1 MGRLG
6 HCDGCDRRLV
16 PERPPAPMLHDH
28 IWCQLADPRE
38 MLCVDCMV
46 MRAAQHD
53 IRLSLASLKP
63 VPVNL
68 VCNPWSW
75 FDLFLNFNKNKLPRN
90 FDLQAWRQA
99 AERCSPQELPSLFRS
114 DLVAPEQQFEL
125 PFGCKLRSLRKFP
138 T

>member
-1 MGRLG
+1 MGRSG
-6 HCDGCDRRLV
+6 RCDGCDRRLV

-38 MLCVDCMV
+38 MLCLDCMF
-46 MRAAQHD
+46 MRAAQRD

-99 AERCSPQELPSLFRS
+99 AERCSPHELPSFFRS
-114 DLVAPEQQFEL
+114 DLAAPEQ
-125 PFGCKLRSLRKFP
+125 
-138 T
+138 